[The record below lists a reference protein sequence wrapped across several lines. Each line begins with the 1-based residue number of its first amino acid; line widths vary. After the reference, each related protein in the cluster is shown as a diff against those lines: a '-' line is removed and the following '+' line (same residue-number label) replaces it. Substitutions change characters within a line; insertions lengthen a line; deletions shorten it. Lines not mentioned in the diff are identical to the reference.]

1 MAKPN
6 ARADIRI
13 GASVTHVREV
23 FFDVDYAIRM
33 QPFHGVSLRWAGK
46 RIQQETQILDRN
58 MIEEFVIEKGP
69 GGTWIKRF
77 VEGHNAGG
85 HFEATFEQL
94 ETASKDPRRDPEVG
108 TCVQM
113 VAFAPPQG
121 FSLGLGKLSTT
132 GLEKLLRRWLMEMRC
147 LAMGYPPSSSR
158 KRLHGVMDSLSAL
171 TAPLDALTNQKRSAL
186 VATLLEAAALV
197 AVADGH
203 ADELEREVLDEVA
216 ASLARRALPRD
227 AQERM
232 VFAAAKS
239 LKADAFPGKC
249 DEIGQRCKRL
259 GVAELGLSIAVL
271 VAEASHG
278 VAASELAALQRI
290 AKAAELPDAALS
302 SILSTIDEL
311 LGGNS

>member
-94 ETASKDPRRDPEVG
+94 ETASKDPRRDPEV
-108 TCVQM
+108 
-113 VAFAPPQG
+113 
-121 FSLGLGKLSTT
+121 
-132 GLEKLLRRWLMEMRC
+132 
-147 LAMGYPPSSSR
+147 
-158 KRLHGVMDSLSAL
+158 
-171 TAPLDALTNQKRSAL
+171 
-186 VATLLEAAALV
+186 
-197 AVADGH
+197 
-203 ADELEREVLDEVA
+203 
-216 ASLARRALPRD
+216 
-227 AQERM
+227 
-232 VFAAAKS
+232 
-239 LKADAFPGKC
+239 
-249 DEIGQRCKRL
+249 
-259 GVAELGLSIAVL
+259 
-271 VAEASHG
+271 
-278 VAASELAALQRI
+278 
-290 AKAAELPDAALS
+290 
-302 SILSTIDEL
+302 
-311 LGGNS
+311 